1 MKKFPLVKL
10 FAIALILLGTPLE
23 AYYYWYSFTQE
34 GVPNVIAVLA
44 ATTLILLLSVA
55 VYLTEINKTWWLLS
69 TAVAMFSVVSTS
81 AGQDFAFLDIR
92 NKEQRFLEE
101 KSWAKEDY
109 ERILTEISKLN
120 EEYDSYIKELDSS
133 ISSLEDRYEWK
144 NTSST
149 VEKLKQDNRRKKAEQ
164 EIKLQEARD
173 KIVSVKI
180 GINTGLYEYYASLL
194 GDRIPAHWL
203 QFIKHTI
210 LSIFLM
216 LASPTGVKLWL
227 SYRSYTKKATKKKLF
242 GQEEIPNVL
251 SLHKAAD
258 LCGIAHTTLYNAW
271 KKGRLKVEGTP
282 AKVEKEELIRFM
294 GEREKTNA
302 IAKKDVSYL
311 WKGNEDA

>member
-55 VYLTEINKTWWLLS
+55 VYLTEINKPWWLLS

-133 ISSLEDRYEWK
+133 ISSLEDRYEWT

-149 VEKLKQDNRRKKAEQ
+149 VEKLKQDNRRKKVEQ

-173 KIVSVKI
+173 KMVSVKI

-203 QFIKHTI
+203 
-210 LSIFLM
+210 
-216 LASPTGVKLWL
+216 
-227 SYRSYTKKATKKKLF
+227 KKLF
-242 GQEEIPNVL
+242 RQEEIPHVL

>member
-34 GVPNVIAVLA
+34 
-44 ATTLILLLSVA
+44 
-55 VYLTEINKTWWLLS
+55 
-69 TAVAMFSVVSTS
+69 
-81 AGQDFAFLDIR
+81 
-92 NKEQRFLEE
+92 
-101 KSWAKEDY
+101 
-109 ERILTEISKLN
+109 
-120 EEYDSYIKELDSS
+120 
-133 ISSLEDRYEWK
+133 
-144 NTSST
+144 
-149 VEKLKQDNRRKKAEQ
+149 
-164 EIKLQEARD
+164 ARD
-173 KIVSVKI
+173 KMVSVKI

-227 SYRSYTKKATKKKLF
+227 SYRSYTKKKLF

-258 LCGIAHTTLYNAW
+258 LCGISHTILYNAW

-282 AKVEKEELIRFM
+282 AKVEKEELVRFM

-302 IAKKDVSYL
+302 ITKKDVSYL
-311 WKGNEDA
+311 WKGNEDAQKT